1 MWDRETIFAIFGFVL
16 GSAITGFVSELMW
29 MKRLDINK
37 DDTERLLLR
46 VERQWRNKNEQLQLE
61 LATKEKQFKSRK

>member
-1 MWDRETIFAIFGFVL
+1 MWDRETIFAILGFVL

-29 MKRLDINK
+29 MKRLAINK

>member
-1 MWDRETIFAIFGFVL
+1 MWDRETIFAILGFVL